1 MQVQQQVVPE
11 MEQVLALVV
20 PLDMVMVLVTAM
32 EMP

>member
-20 PLDMVMVLVTAM
+20 PLDMVMVLVTAL

>member
-20 PLDMVMVLVTAM
+20 PLDMVMVLVM
-32 EMP
+32 VLEMP